1 MKTFSVRLLIL
12 TPLALCLCLGAC
24 GTVESAAKEDCTSIG
39 WQVGSPGYDRCFKDR
54 VNERNIDY
62 SNPPGDQPRPSL
74 L

>member
-1 MKTFSVRLLIL
+1 MKNFLVRLLIL
-12 TPLALCLCLGAC
+12 TPLALCLCLSAC

-39 WQVGSPGYDRCFKDR
+39 WQVGTPGYDRCFKDR

>member
-1 MKTFSVRLLIL
+1 MKNFLVRLLIL
-12 TPLALCLCLGAC
+12 TPLALCLCLSAC

-39 WQVGSPGYDRCFKDR
+39 WQVGTPGYDRCFKDR
-54 VNERNIDY
+54 VNERNVDY

>member
-1 MKTFSVRLLIL
+1 MKNFLPLLL
-12 TPLALCLCLGAC
+12 TTLTVCLCLSAC